1 MKVDQKK
8 PNQLQLF
15 NPCFLKTLIS
25 VQLNEE
31 CLEEYT
37 GKGLVKNI
45 YHFSLFKL
53 WSKYLIFCDCLKIF
67 RKISPQ
73 KTRKTKTT
81 FFVKLAK
88 KF

>member
-53 WSKYLIFCDCLKIF
+53 WSKYLIFCDCLKF
-67 RKISPQ
+67 LEKFLHRKP
-73 KTRKTKTT
+73 
-81 FFVKLAK
+81 AK
-88 KF
+88 PKQLFSSN